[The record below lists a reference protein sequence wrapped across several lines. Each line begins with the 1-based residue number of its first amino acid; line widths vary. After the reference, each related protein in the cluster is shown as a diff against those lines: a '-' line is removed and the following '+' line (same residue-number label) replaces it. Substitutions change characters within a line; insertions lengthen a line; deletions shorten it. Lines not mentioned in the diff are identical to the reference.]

1 MEAWLRDR
9 GRPARVP
16 RHVVDLQRRAE
27 CDAHHRSPRP
37 GSARGTERGR
47 SDGWEGVP
55 PHGGAGADRGR
66 RSVRRDPRRVR
77 GGGRVRAPSSSV
89 TRSGA
94 LARDRGGRR
103 STRALAARS
112 GHARGPAAREGSRL
126 RGAGHTARRHPGQ
139 ARARVGR
146 ACGQAFRG
154 CPRARAPGRASAR
167 AETGRARVRPWRGR
181 APRCSTAVGRSDRG
195 QGDLGRSEPDPRR
208 TVGLGWIRREPED
221 AFPDVLRAGRVTAR
235 VVPTPFYDPQGDR
248 LRG

>member
-9 GRPARVP
+9 AERPGSAPTSWTSRPSGGDPGR
-16 RHVVDLQRRAE
+16 
-27 CDAHHRSPRP
+27 RSPRP
-37 GSARGTERGR
+37 GSARGTDGR
-47 SDGWEGVP
+47 SDRWGGVP

-77 GGGRVRAPSSSV
+77 RGGRVRAPSSSV

-126 RGAGHTARRHPGQ
+126 RGAGHAARRHPGQ

-146 ACGQAFRG
+146 ACGQAVRG
-154 CPRARAPGRASAR
+154 SRALERLG
-167 AETGRARVRPWRGR
+167 ERPLERKL
-181 APRCSTAVGRSDRG
+181 VGLEFDRG
-195 QGDLGRSEPDPRR
+195 GAE
-208 TVGLGWIRREPED
+208 
-221 AFPDVLRAGRVTAR
+221 
-235 VVPTPFYDPQGDR
+235 
-248 LRG
+248 LRGVPLRVGAIGSSAG